1 MLFLRVLKREVAS
14 CIFVLFRTHE
24 EFQIPGMKISQ
35 KGFFITFINKLVD
48 AQNTQENGKNC
59 QVSR

>member
-48 AQNTQENGKNC
+48 AQNTQ
-59 QVSR
+59 